1 MGGLRQERVGGGRTN
16 LAGGGGPPADR
27 PHTSSGSLPSS
38 AGSRPSTAGA
48 RHRPPPAPLDE
59 ASSSQLV
66 VWPNDRGSRPTSAP
80 ARRPSTEPAGS
91 AGPPRPWQNAEETG
105 GRGQPISA
113 SASGFEGVTRNR
125 VKRDELFGNG
135 SDKGGSS
142 RPSTA
147 SSRDSRASREGLPP
161 RARPGSA
168 PNQRQ
173 NEDERLA
180 TTSSMNSETS
190 SACEERLLSFQK
202 YFQDKNFAKFSHLK
216 VSARPCRSLNPE
228 LQPAAALHVVAALP

>member
-16 LAGGGGPPADR
+16 LAGGGGPPADQ
-27 PHTSSGSLPSS
+27 PPSS
-38 AGSRPSTAGA
+38 ACSRPSTAGA
-48 RHRPPPAPLDE
+48 RRPPPAPLDE
-59 ASSSQLV
+59 ASSSKLV

-80 ARRPSTEPAGS
+80 ARRPSTAGS

-105 GRGQPISA
+105 GQGQPVSA
-113 SASGFEGVTRNR
+113 NASGFEGVARTR
-125 VKRDELFGNG
+125 VKRDELFGDG
-135 SDKGGSS
+135 SDNGGSS

-147 SSRDSRASREGLPP
+147 SSRASRASREGLPP
-161 RARPGSA
+161 RAQPGWA

-173 NEDERLA
+173 NEDERPA

-216 VSARPCRSLNPE
+216 VSARPVG
-228 LQPAAALHVVAALP
+228 H